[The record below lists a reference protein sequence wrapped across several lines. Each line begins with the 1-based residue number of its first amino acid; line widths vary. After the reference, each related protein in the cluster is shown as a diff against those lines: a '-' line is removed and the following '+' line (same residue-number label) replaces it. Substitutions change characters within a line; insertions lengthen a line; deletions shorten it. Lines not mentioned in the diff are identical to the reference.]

1 MYIETNGLKILFDVG
16 ESNKFWK
23 NAEKL
28 GIDLKDVDY
37 LILSHGHKDHGGGL
51 PYFLNKN
58 KKARIFCSEYYFE
71 KHYKKIFGAY
81 IDIGISYEYLDV
93 ERFNFIEGSL
103 EFENLILFHCLK
115 NKNINPLNDSLYI
128 KNKDGEY
135 EKDTFKHE
143 LHMIIKEKTQNSLVV
158 GCAHIGVE
166 NILEES
172 KFKVKSIHSLI
183 GGLHLSSRTS
193 LNKNEKYVRDTI
205 EILNKFKIKNVYA
218 CHCTG
223 EYALKKLDEKGKFLV
238 EEIQTGSRICLN

>member
-1 MYIETNGLKILFDVG
+1 MWSRGK
-16 ESNKFWK
+16 
-23 NAEKL
+23 
-28 GIDLKDVDY
+28 
-37 LILSHGHKDHGGGL
+37 GGDNFKAL
-51 PYFLNKN
+51 PI
-58 KKARIFCSEYYFE
+58 AIT
-71 KHYKKIFGAY
+71 Y

-93 ERFNFIEGSL
+93 ERFNFIDGSL

-115 NKNINPLNDSLYI
+115 DKNINPLNDTLYTR
-128 KNKDGEY
+128 NKDGEY

-143 LHMIIKEKTQNSLVV
+143 LHMIVKEKNQNSLIV

-172 KFKVKSIHSLI
+172 KFKVKNIDLLI

-193 LNKNEKYVRDTI
+193 LNKNDEYVSNTI
-205 EILNKFKIKNVYA
+205 ESLNRFKIKSVYA

-238 EEIQTGSRICLN
+238 EEIQTGSRIFID